1 MRHYT
6 AEQIA
11 DMPSRYRAHFINSCT
26 GFKSANLLGSISEDG
41 VSNVAIFS
49 SVTHLGSNPP
59 LLGFVLR
66 PTSVERNTYDNLK
79 KSGVFTVNHVN
90 QNFIK
95 EAHKTSAKYAGNV
108 SEFDKT
114 LLNEEYLDD
123 FKAPYVKQSRIKLGC
138 EFENEYFIK
147 ENNCHFIIG
156 AIKHIYVDREIQAE
170 DGWLNL
176 ERAQTVCID
185 GLDGY
190 ALPQIL
196 NRFTYAQPDQA
207 VKSITD
213 LGS

>member
-11 DMPSRYRAHFINSCT
+11 ELPSRYGAHFINSCT

-41 VSNVAIFS
+41 ITNVAIFS

-59 LLGFVLR
+59 LLGFILR
-66 PTSVERNTYDNLK
+66 PTTVDRNTYDNLK
-79 KSGVFTVNHVN
+79 KTGVFTVNHVN

-95 EAHKTSAKYAGNV
+95 EAHKTSAKYDGTV

-114 LLNEEYLDD
+114 LLNEEYLDY
-123 FKAPYVKQSRIKLGC
+123 FKAPYVQQSRIKLGC
-138 EFENEYFIK
+138 TFENEYFIK
-147 ENNCHFIIG
+147 ENDCHFIIG
-156 AIKHIYVDREIQAE
+156 RIQHIYVDREIQAE

-196 NRFTYAQPDQA
+196 NRFTYAQPDQP
-207 VKSITD
+207 VNSIKD

>member
-1 MRHYT
+1 
-6 AEQIA
+6 
-11 DMPSRYRAHFINSCT
+11 MPEKQRS
-26 GFKSANLLGSISEDG
+26 
-41 VSNVAIFS
+41 VA
-49 SVTHLGSNPP
+49 P
-59 LLGFVLR
+59 
-66 PTSVERNTYDNLK
+66 
-79 KSGVFTVNHVN
+79 
-90 QNFIK
+90 QK